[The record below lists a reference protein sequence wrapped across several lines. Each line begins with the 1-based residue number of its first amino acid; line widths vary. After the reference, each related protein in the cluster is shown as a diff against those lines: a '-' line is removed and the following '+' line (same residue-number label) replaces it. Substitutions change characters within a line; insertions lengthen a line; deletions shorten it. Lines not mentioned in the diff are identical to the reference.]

1 MAIFSRRTVDRMLI
15 ENAAFS
21 TEDQLDQVIARL
33 NSTGFQALDAEW
45 EVAVLN
51 SFDKIGNVAHEPP
64 LEGSANLDLLFTADD
79 GSTFLSDIT
88 TVSDEGFEEKSPVK
102 AFCLELQERLW
113 RAGLP
118 YDGWTLSIG
127 THPIM
132 SSI

>member
-1 MAIFSRRTVDRMLI
+1 M
-15 ENAAFS
+15 AFS

-33 NSTGFQALDAEW
+33 NSSGFQALDAEW

-51 SFDKIGNVAHEPP
+51 TFDKIGNVAHEPP
-64 LEGSANLDLLFTADD
+64 LDGSAKLDLLFTAAD

-102 AFCLELQERLW
+102 AFCLELQERLG

-118 YDGWTLSIG
+118 YHGWTLSIG
-127 THPIM
+127 NHPAEFGRPGIPAI
-132 SSI
+132 SS